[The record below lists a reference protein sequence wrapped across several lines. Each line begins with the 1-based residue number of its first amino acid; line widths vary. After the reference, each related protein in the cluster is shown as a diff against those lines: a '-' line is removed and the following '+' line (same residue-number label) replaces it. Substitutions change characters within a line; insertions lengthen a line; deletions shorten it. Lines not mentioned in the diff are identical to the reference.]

1 MSLDARIRTALDRD
15 ASKVEPATDP
25 ALQKIME
32 RGPRRRAARTVGRA
46 VAIAAVVSVFVVGTL
61 AALLATKGGV
71 HRAGTGPVVSAS
83 PIDGQWQIMLSI
95 EDGLDGGVPYGRA
108 RLLAG
113 PRQLELSLGVVRQI
127 RPGSFE
133 TVPVNGTFEVEG
145 PFLVIRDHGET
156 LVFRWALSG
165 NELRL
170 SLVDDSRPNG
180 GDRIDRL
187 IWTKHPWER
196 IG

>member
-1 MSLDARIRTALDRD
+1 MSLDARIRTAMDRD
-15 ASKVEPATDP
+15 ASKLELATDP

-32 RGPRRRAARTVGRA
+32 RGPRRRAARTVAR
-46 VAIAAVVSVFVVGTL
+46 VTAIAAVVSMFVVGGF
-61 AALLATKGGV
+61 AAIRATQGGDL
-71 HRAGTGPVVSAS
+71 RAGADPMTTAS
-83 PIDGQWQIMLSI
+83 SIDGQWQITLSI
-95 EDGLDGGVPYGRA
+95 EDGLSGGLGYGRA
-108 RLLAG
+108 RQLAG

-156 LVFRWALSG
+156 LVLRWVLSG

-170 SLVDDSRPNG
+170 SLVDDSRPVA
-180 GDRIDRL
+180 RERVDRL
-187 IWTKHPWER
+187 IWTARPWER